1 MFLYDFLHKV
11 KGFLPANFENFKIA
25 TFLHE
30 IGGRENINH
39 WELNDCQRKKYL
51 FSLKFLHG
59 FVANG
64 PKWA

>member
-11 KGFLPANFENFKIA
+11 KGFLPANFKNFKIS

-51 FSLKFLHG
+51 FLLKFLHG
-59 FVANG
+59 FVVNV
-64 PKWA
+64 PKRA